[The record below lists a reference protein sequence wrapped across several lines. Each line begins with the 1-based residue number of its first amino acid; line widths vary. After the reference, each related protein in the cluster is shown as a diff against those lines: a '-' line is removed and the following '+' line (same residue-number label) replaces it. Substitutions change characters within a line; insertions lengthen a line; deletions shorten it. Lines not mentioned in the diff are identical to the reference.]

1 MTYPAMG
8 WRDVVIVVGVA
19 LERDVVYITP
29 SVVQSGVVDDNDDGR
44 PNQEQFSK

>member
-1 MTYPAMG
+1 MG

-44 PNQEQFSK
+44 GHGDEMDRCRA